1 METVREMRQIPL
13 AIGPDPRPGFDNYVA
28 AANVAALEHFIALR
42 PAAALTYLWGPSGSG
57 KTHLLRAWVQSL
69 QSAGC
74 RAGWFHPGCNS
85 PWLLQPD
92 WAVVVIDDCD
102 RLDETEQRAAFSL
115 FNQAADG
122 GIGFAAAG
130 LVPPVDLKLRED
142 LRSRL
147 AWGHVFAL
155 QCLGEAD
162 ARAAMRR
169 EADRRGLLLSEEV
182 LAFVM
187 RRFSRDMKSMM
198 ALLDAVDHYSLAQG
212 RAVTVPL
219 LRRMLAD
226 DAELEVASQ

>member
-1 METVREMRQIPL
+1 MDPLHVMRQIPL

-28 AANVAALEHFIALR
+28 GANTAAVEHLAALR
-42 PAAALTYLWGPSGSG
+42 PAAALTYVWGPTGSG

-69 QSAGC
+69 QDSGL
-74 RAGWFHPGCNS
+74 RAGWFHPACRA
-85 PWLLQPD
+85 PWSLQPD
-92 WAVVVIDDCD
+92 WAAVVIDDCD
-102 RLDETEQRAAFSL
+102 ALDESEQRAAFSL
-115 FNQAADG
+115 FNDAADA
-122 GIGFAAAG
+122 GIGFVAAG
-130 LVPPVDLKLRED
+130 LVPPVDLRLRED

-169 EADRRGLLLSEEV
+169 EADRRGLLLSDEV

-226 DAELEVASQ
+226 DAELEVASP

>member
-1 METVREMRQIPL
+1 MDATRVMRQIPL

-28 AANVAALEHFIALR
+28 AANVAALEHFATLR
-42 PAAALTYLWGPSGSG
+42 PVAAQAYLWGPSGSG
-57 KTHLLRAWVQSL
+57 KTHLLRAWVQAL
-69 QSAGC
+69 QDAGL
-74 RAGWFHPGCNS
+74 RAGWFHPGCGA
-85 PWLLQPD
+85 PWTLQPD
-92 WAVVVIDDCD
+92 WAAVVIDDCD
-102 RLDETEQRAAFSL
+102 GLDDAEQRAAFSL
-115 FNQAADG
+115 FNEAAGD
-122 GIGFAAAG
+122 GIGFVAAG
-130 LVPPVDLKLRED
+130 LLPPVDLSLRDD

-162 ARAAMRR
+162 VRAAIRR
-169 EADRRGLLLSEEV
+169 EADRRGLLLSDDV

-198 ALLDAVDHYSLAQG
+198 ALLDALDHYSLAQG

-226 DAELEVASQ
+226 DAELEATSP